1 MNDYLIGK
9 IRSGIERHG
18 SAVGIDNVYYQ
29 LAHTHLAEYLTRYL
43 KKCSG
48 WISVKKRLPDND
60 RYVLVC
66 TKTAKG
72 MKNIKTGYYMA
83 NGQGWVVGM
92 NSNVTA
98 WMELPEPY
106 EGEDDEDQ
114 DNRD

>member
-18 SAVGIDNVYYQ
+18 SAVGIDNEYYQ
-29 LAHTHLAEYLTRYL
+29 LAHTHLSEYLTRYL

-83 NGQGWVVGM
+83 NGHGWVVGM

-114 DNRD
+114 DC